1 MNLFRGIS
9 DYYIGVFE
17 DQGIHENR
25 LTRYTTFELGG
36 IIVTAVLKFIMMDWL
51 NMVAFYITGICLF
64 WISYII
70 YRYVHDRA
78 VLKKWGFRKEGFKQ
92 TMVVLI
98 PFIIICIASSIILG
112 GANTSISILNWR
124 VIPVLFLYP
133 LWGLF
138 QQYIMLVLIA
148 DNLVEL
154 EKIELK
160 KFPAIIITALLFSF
174 VHYPSL
180 FLMIFTFFMEVIFL
194 LAWFRWKNLLA
205 LGLTHGVIATLLLF
219 YVLER
224 DLWIELFE
232 WF

>member
-1 MNLFRGIS
+1 MNLFQGISKYYSDVLEGNGIS
-9 DYYIGVFE
+9 D
-17 DQGIHENR
+17 
-25 LTRYTTFELGG
+25 TRSSGYTTFELAG
-36 IIVTAVLKFIMMDWL
+36 IIITATLKFIMMDWL
-51 NMVAFYITGICLF
+51 NMVAFYVSGISFF
-64 WISYII
+64 WIGYIV
-70 YRYVHDRA
+70 YRYVHDRT
-78 VLKKWGFRKEGFKQ
+78 VLVKWGFRKEGFSQ
-92 TMVVLI
+92 TLVFLI
-98 PFIIICIASSIILG
+98 PFIVLCILTSIILG
-112 GANTSISILNWR
+112 ESNTSISILNWR

-148 DNLVEL
+148 DNLIEL

-160 KFPAIIITALLFSF
+160 RYQAAIVTALLFSF
-174 VHYPSL
+174 IHYPSF
-180 FLMIFTFFMEVIFL
+180 FLMVFTFFMEIIFL

-205 LGLTHGVIATLLLF
+205 LGLTHGIIATLLLF

>member
-1 MNLFRGIS
+1 MNIFQSIS
-9 DYYIGVFE
+9 KYYSDVLEGNGVS
-17 DQGIHENR
+17 DIRSSGYI
-25 LTRYTTFELGG
+25 TFELAG
-36 IIVTAVLKFIMMDWL
+36 IIITATLKFIMMAWL
-51 NMVAFYITGICLF
+51 NMVAFYVSGICFF
-64 WISYII
+64 WIGYIV
-70 YRYVHDRA
+70 YRYVHDRT
-78 VLKKWGFRKEGFKQ
+78 VLVKWGFRREGFSQ
-92 TMVVLI
+92 TLVFLI
-98 PFIIICIASSIILG
+98 PFIILCILTSIILG
-112 GANTSISILNWR
+112 KANTSISILNWR

-148 DNLVEL
+148 DNLIEL

-160 KFPAIIITALLFSF
+160 KYQAIIVTALLFSF
-174 VHYPSL
+174 IHYPSF
-180 FLMIFTFFMEVIFL
+180 FLMVFTFFMEIIFL